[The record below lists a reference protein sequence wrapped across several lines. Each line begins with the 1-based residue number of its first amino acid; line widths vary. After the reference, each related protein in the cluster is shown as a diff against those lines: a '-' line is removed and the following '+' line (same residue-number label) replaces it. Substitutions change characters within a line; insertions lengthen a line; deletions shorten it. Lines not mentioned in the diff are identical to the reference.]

1 MEMDTHYR
9 DTHGIFHIVHYN
21 SIIIPHNSISFQI
34 HSFHYFPEDSEKK
47 KTCFEFYICIYV
59 ICCLICFVYYALVFQ
74 LFVFVCVFYYQIGFT
89 FWICLELFWIVWNC
103 VVVCLNFWVLFD

>member
-47 KTCFEFYICIYV
+47 HVLSFIYV
-59 ICCLICFVYYALVFQ
+59 FM
-74 LFVFVCVFYYQIGFT
+74 LFVV
-89 FWICLELFWIVWNC
+89 
-103 VVVCLNFWVLFD
+103 